1 VTAWILLEVFRV
13 FSRRLVDGMAGCRHY
28 AHPRLLSQG
37 TPGAAKPMSTPFTVS
52 RALAASGLVPFEA
65 RLLLAHV
72 LGRDRAWLAAH
83 ADDVVAAQEAKTFDA
98 LARRRRD
105 GEPIAY
111 LIGRR
116 EFYGLDLEITP
127 DVLIPRPE
135 TELLVDLALARLMAD
150 RAARVVDLGTG
161 SGAVALAIAASRR
174 RAQVIGADRSTAALA
189 LAQRN
194 AARLSIDNVSFVASD
209 WFTALAGQRFDLIVA
224 NPPYVAAGDPHLSEG
239 DLRHE
244 PAQALTSGADGLSAI
259 RVIVAAAPVHL
270 TDGGWLLLEHGHD
283 QADRVGALLRDAGFA
298 DVSAARDLAGILRV
312 SYGRR

>member
-1 VTAWILLEVFRV
+1 
-13 FSRRLVDGMAGCRHY
+13 
-28 AHPRLLSQG
+28 
-37 TPGAAKPMSTPFTVS
+37 MSTPFTVS

-83 ADDVVAAQEAKTFDA
+83 ADDVVAAQEAETFDA

-135 TELLVDLALARLMAD
+135 TELLVDLALARLPTESET
-150 RAARVVDLGTG
+150 RVLDLGTG

-312 SYGRR
+312 SYGRNRS

>member
-1 VTAWILLEVFRV
+1 
-13 FSRRLVDGMAGCRHY
+13 
-28 AHPRLLSQG
+28 
-37 TPGAAKPMSTPFTVS
+37 MSTPFTVS

-65 RLLLAHV
+65 KLLLAHV
-72 LGRDRAWLAAH
+72 LRRDRAWLVAH
-83 ADDVVAAQEAKTFDA
+83 ADDVVAAQEAKAFDA

-127 DVLIPRPE
+127 EVLIPRPE
-135 TELLVDLALARLMAD
+135 TELLVDLALARLTGD

-174 RAQVIGADRSTAALA
+174 SAQVIGTDISSAALA
-189 LAQRN
+189 LARRN
-194 AARLSIDNVSFVASD
+194 AARLSIGNVSFVASD
-209 WFTALAGQRFDLIVA
+209 WFAALADQRFDLVVA
-224 NPPYVAAGDPHLSEG
+224 NPPYVAAGDPHLREG

-244 PAQALTSGADGLSAI
+244 PTQALTAGADGLSAI
-259 RVIVAAAPVHL
+259 RVIVAAAPAHL
-270 TDGGWLLLEHGHD
+270 ADGGWLLLEHGYD
-283 QADRVGALLRDAGFA
+283 QADAVGALLRDAGLA
-298 DVSAARDLAGILRV
+298 DVRTARDLAGILRV

>member
-1 VTAWILLEVFRV
+1 
-13 FSRRLVDGMAGCRHY
+13 
-28 AHPRLLSQG
+28 
-37 TPGAAKPMSTPFTVS
+37 MSTPFTVS

-105 GEPIAY
+105 GEPMGY

-135 TELLVDLALARLMAD
+135 TELLVDLALARLRAD
-150 RAARVVDLGTG
+150 RDARVVDLGTG
-161 SGAVALAIAASRR
+161 SGAVALAIAAARR
-174 RAQVIGADRSTAALA
+174 GARVIGIDSSIAALA

-209 WFTALAGQRFDLIVA
+209 WFAALAGQRFDLIVA
-224 NPPYVAAGDPHLSEG
+224 NPPYVAAADPHLLEG

-259 RVIVAAAPVHL
+259 RVIVAAAPAHL
-270 TDGGWLLLEHGHD
+270 ADGGWLLLEHGHD
-283 QADRVGALLRDAGFA
+283 QADRVGALLRDAGLA
-298 DVSAARDLAGILRV
+298 DIGAARDLAGILRV